1 MTFSTKAII
10 AKIKRLASIDSI
22 KAVSPN
28 TDHGQH
34 FRIGLHVVL
43 LICLSAVGLP
53 AQRIPGLVEML
64 AIYPDQEAVYLDLSD
79 STAVSF
85 DGGGFRYSRHFRSL
99 AMALRRGGGVAASAT
114 TPVVSNSDPITA
126 TAFTISPEGDTLV
139 IADTEMAIIEIQGN
153 RRRIGVTFPDSRAG
167 AVFVFEWVLESSE
180 PAFSGR
186 RYLGRSYP
194 VLHSRV
200 ALSAP
205 VDWVF
210 NHIVNPSC
218 LYRYSRSNEYIKSGE
233 LWVNYVWEAGPLP
246 GAVFEPD
253 SPPADEFIPCL
264 LYGFSH
270 DNRWPDPE
278 RNKVSW
284 QSLAGAYASR
294 LRELNKDSETLRAR
308 AIELLKDVP
317 QKRQRLQRIVSYV
330 TDNFRPL
337 HSMIDVTDTPERLL
351 ARGWG
356 SQAEAAFIVGWFLG
370 KADIDYD
377 FVLIS
382 TRDNEKIIRD
392 FPAFLFFNRLLLAV
406 RDGRDTIWIDPLYRG
421 APVGVLP
428 FEDQAVD
435 GLIVGSAGQFV
446 GTPVSDYRE
455 NGQAVHLKISFTE
468 NGTLLAEGIELFSG
482 SLNIEEKRRLQE
494 ESPEMRRERWSK
506 MVLGGIVGSNLTE
519 IEFEDVFSPINPFRV
534 SYRIVAP
541 RYVAESSRR
550 IFLPLDILGRWNKFE
565 FYEETR
571 KLPIELGRPHS
582 QQERITVEIPA
593 GWRVEQLPENFSL
606 TSFLGEIFSVVVVSA
621 NTITITRGFSLK
633 PYRLKP
639 EACAS
644 LNGFYASAKNQAD
657 KYLVLRR

>member
-1 MTFSTKAII
+1 MC
-10 AKIKRLASIDSI
+10 LA
-22 KAVSPN
+22 AA
-28 TDHGQH
+28 
-34 FRIGLHVVL
+34 GLN
-43 LICLSAVGLP
+43 
-53 AQRIPGLVEML
+53 AQQIQGLVEML
-64 AIYPDQEAVYLDLSD
+64 AIYPDQEAVYLDLYD

-85 DGGGFRYSRHFRSL
+85 DGGGFKYSRHFRSL
-99 AMALRRGGGVAASAT
+99 AMALRRGGGVAANAT
-114 TPVVSNSDPITA
+114 TPVIPYSDPISA
-126 TAFTISPEGDTLV
+126 TAFTITPEGDTSAV
-139 IADTEMAIIEIQGN
+139 PDSEMAMIDIQGN
-153 RRRIGVTFPDSRAG
+153 RRRIAVTFPDSRAG

-186 RYLGRSYP
+186 RYFGRSYP
-194 VLHSRV
+194 VRHSRV

-210 NHIVNPSC
+210 NFIVNPSC
-218 LYRYSRSNEYIKSGE
+218 LYRHSRSNEYIKSGE
-233 LWVNYVWEAGPLP
+233 LWVNYAWDAGPLP
-246 GAVFEPD
+246 GVIFEPD

-284 QSLAGAYASR
+284 KTLSRAYDSR
-294 LRELNKDSETLRAR
+294 LKELDRDSEILRAK
-308 AIELLKDVP
+308 AVELLKDT
-317 QKRQRLQRIVSYV
+317 QEKRQCLQKIVTYV
-330 TDNFRPL
+330 SENFRSL
-337 HSMIDVTDTPERLL
+337 YSTIDVTDTPERLM

-356 SQAEAAFIVGWFLG
+356 SQAEAAFITGWFLDRAG
-370 KADIDYD
+370 IDYD

-382 TRDNEKIIRD
+382 TRNNETIIRD

-406 RDGRDTIWIDPLYRG
+406 CDSRDTIWIDPLYRG
-421 APVGVLP
+421 APIGVLP

-435 GLIVGSAGQFV
+435 GLVVGQAGQFI

-455 NGQAVHLKISFTE
+455 NGRAVHLKISFTE
-468 NGTLLAEGIELFSG
+468 TGELLAEGIELFSG
-482 SLNIEEKRRLQE
+482 SLNIEEKKMLQD
-494 ESPEMRRERWSK
+494 ESPEIRRERWSK
-506 MVLGGIVGSNLTE
+506 MVLSGIPGSTLTE
-519 IEFEDVFSPINPFRV
+519 LEFEDIYSPVNPLRV
-534 SYRIVAP
+534 SYRIAAQ
-541 RYVAESSRR
+541 RYTAEGDRR
-550 IFLPLDILGRWNKFE
+550 IFLPLDILGRWSRFE
-565 FYEETR
+565 YYDETR
-571 KLPIELGRPHS
+571 RLPIELGRPHS

-593 GWRVEQLPENFSL
+593 GWRVEHIPENFSL